1 MKLPLFLLILLPAIY
16 SNGQPLTRIAFG
28 SCSRQDSAQIWADV
42 VKQKPQL
49 WIWLGDNIY
58 GDTHDMK
65 AMRRMYDQQ
74 KSNPQ
79 YQQLLRTCA
88 VTGTWDDH
96 DYGENDGGKYFSKK
110 KESKIELLR
119 FLNVPDSDPVFKHA
133 GVYNSHTYGS
143 GKQRV
148 KVILLDTR
156 TFRDTVIA
164 SKTPERR
171 YDPNPD
177 GDVLGEEQWSWLEKE
192 LSDSD
197 AAVHLLGSSI
207 QLLSNEHG
215 YEKWGNFPKARKRML
230 NLLARLNVRNLLV
243 ISGDRHSAEIS
254 KMDVPGMTHPV
265 YDFTSSG
272 LTHTIPAREVVEPN
286 PYRVGKMVA
295 QKNFGMI
302 LIDWSGDSPVI
313 TLEIRGK
320 NGVTWDQPLQIR

>member
-1 MKLPLFLLILLPAIY
+1 MKIPLFLLILLPAIY

-119 FLNVPDSDPVFKHA
+119 FLNVPGSDPVFKHA

-286 PYRVGKMVA
+286 PYRVGKLVA

-302 LIDWSGDSPVI
+302 LIDWSGGSPVI